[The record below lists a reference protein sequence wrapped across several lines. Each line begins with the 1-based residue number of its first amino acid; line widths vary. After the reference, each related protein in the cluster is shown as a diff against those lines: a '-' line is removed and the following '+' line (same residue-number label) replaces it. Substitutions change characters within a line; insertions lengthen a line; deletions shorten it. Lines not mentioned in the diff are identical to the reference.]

1 MGTLK
6 TTNIQTI
13 TGSGTLTIGQSG
25 ETITI
30 PSGVTATNFVAGVSS
45 SSTSGTAISI
55 DSSNRISM
63 PNQPFFYAK
72 NTGTGSQGGD
82 GFTTTPA
89 IFPTAVKDVG
99 SNLSNTN
106 SRFTAP
112 VDGLYFFTGNPGYKQ
127 SSVSFAVRIMIN
139 GTNIT
144 DAIRLIGGNNSHS
157 GLCFGA
163 NFYLDANDYVEL
175 NMQAAGSHVYHRNN
189 NSVPNWWSG
198 GLIYAT

>member
-13 TGSGTLTIGQSG
+13 TGSGTLTLGTSG

-45 SSTSGTAISI
+45 SSTSGTAVSI
-55 DSSNRISM
+55 DGSNRISM

-72 NTGTGSQGGD
+72 NTGTGSESGD
-82 GFTTTPA
+82 GITTTPA

-112 VDGLYFFTGNPGYKQ
+112 VDGLYFFTGVPGYKQ
-127 SSVSFAVRIMIN
+127 TGVTYAVRFDLNGSSITDAVRFIGGLSSHSAVSFAIN
-139 GTNIT
+139 I
-144 DAIRLIGGNNSHS
+144 
-157 GLCFGA
+157 
-163 NFYLDANDYVEL
+163 YLDANDYVEL
-175 NMQAAGSHVYHRNN
+175 NMHGDGSNAYHRN
-189 NSVPNWWSG
+189 SGGVANWWSG

>member
-13 TGSGTLTIGQSG
+13 TGSGTLTLGTSG

-55 DSSNRISM
+55 DSSNRVSI

-72 NTGTGSQGGD
+72 NTGTGSESGD
-82 GFTTTPA
+82 GITTTPA
-89 IFPTAVKDVG
+89 IFPTTVKDVG

-112 VDGLYFFTGNPGYKQ
+112 VDGLYFFTSVPGYMQ
-127 SSVSFAVRIMIN
+127 TNINFGVRFLLNGSAITDPLRFSGSINSHSSLSFAVN
-139 GTNIT
+139 
-144 DAIRLIGGNNSHS
+144 L
-157 GLCFGA
+157 
-163 NFYLDANDYVEL
+163 YLDANDYVEL
-175 NMQAAGSHVYHRNN
+175 AMNGWGTFAYHRNN
-189 NSVPNWWSG
+189 AGLANWWSG
-198 GLIYAT
+198 GLIYGT

>member
-1 MGTLK
+1 MGTIK

-13 TGSGTLTIGQSG
+13 TGSGTLTLGTSG
-25 ETITI
+25 ETVTI

-72 NTGTGSQGGD
+72 NTGTGSEAGD
-82 GFTTTPA
+82 GITTSPA

-112 VDGLYFFTGNPGYKQ
+112 VDGLYFFTGVPGYKQ
-127 SSVSFAVRIMIN
+127 TSQDYVVRFRINGSDVTDAVR
-139 GTNIT
+139 
-144 DAIRLIGGNNSHS
+144 LLGGLTSHS
-157 GLCFGA
+157 GVSYGINL
-163 NFYLDANDYVEL
+163 YLDANDFVEN
-175 NMQAAGSHVYHRNN
+175 NMIATYHRN
-189 NSVPNWWSG
+189 SGGVPNWWSG